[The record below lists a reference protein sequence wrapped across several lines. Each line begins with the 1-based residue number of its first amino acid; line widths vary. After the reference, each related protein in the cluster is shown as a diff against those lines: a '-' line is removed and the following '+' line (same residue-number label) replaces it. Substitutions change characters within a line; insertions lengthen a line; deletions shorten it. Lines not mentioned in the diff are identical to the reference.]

1 MLALLRLKLPEVL
14 QAVIPLVAVV
24 CAFQVL
30 LVRAPL
36 ALFVQFLVG
45 AVIAVV
51 GMLLLLAGIDFGILP
66 MGRFIGAELPKK
78 GSLGLIVG
86 VAFALGF
93 ATTVAEPDVLV
104 LAGQVAIAS
113 DGAIGERTLV
123 YVIASGV
130 AAFAALALLRIVF
143 GFSMVRLLTVIFGA
157 IIVLSLISPEISIA
171 LAYDAGSVTTGVL
184 TAPVLLAITLGLSS
198 VLGER
203 SAVADGFGLL
213 GVASAGPII
222 LILLLG
228 LLLS

>member
-45 AVIAVV
+45 ALIAVL

-78 GSLGLIVG
+78 GSLWLIVG

-113 DGAIGERTLV
+113 DGAIGERLLV

-130 AAFAALALLRIVF
+130 AAFATIAFLRIVF

-157 IIVLSLISPEISIA
+157 IILISLVSPDTSIA